1 MKAVDYFRR
10 AQDDP
15 VFRHQKLG
23 DLRYL
28 RTVTLGLLVFVAVL
42 AGSTAIYLGWEEGWR
57 AAVDGVSQLWFS
69 VILLTAWNYSRF
81 NTLVIALEAMN
92 PPVQTGTTLKPRCP
106 ATP

>member
-28 RTVTLGLLVFVAVL
+28 RTVTLGLLVFLAAL
-42 AGSTAIYLGWEEGWR
+42 AGGEALYLGCKEGWQ
-57 AAVDGVSQLWFS
+57 AAVDGVGRLWLSTIIF
-69 VILLTAWNYSRF
+69 IAWNYSRY
-81 NTLVIALEAMN
+81 NTLVMALEAMN
-92 PPVQTGTTLKPRCP
+92 PPVPPEATLKLRCP
-106 ATP
+106 ETP